1 MLEIEKTDNIMTAK
15 LSGELDHHSC
25 QKIRQKIDSRAES
38 ERPKVLL
45 LDFSG
50 VKFMDS
56 SGVGLVMGR
65 FRQMSLMG
73 GRLQVVNIPEH
84 LQKMFQLS
92 GLSALG
98 VLK

>member
-1 MLEIEKTDNIMTAK
+1 MLEIQNEDNIMTAK
-15 LSGELDHHSC
+15 LTGELDHHTC
-25 QKIRQKIDSRAES
+25 ARIRQRIDARAES

-50 VKFMDS
+50 VQFMDS

-73 GRLQVVNIPEH
+73 GQLKVVNIPEH
-84 LQKMFQLS
+84 LQRVFQLS
-92 GLSALG
+92 GLSQLG
-98 VLK
+98 VF